1 MVAEAGFDVVVVGGG
16 VVGSSI
22 GYGLARRGARVAI
35 LDQGD
40 AALRASRVNFGLV
53 WLQSKG
59 DGMPDYGR
67 WTRRSADLWTGFA
80 AELQAHSGIDPE
92 HQQDGG
98 VSFCLGEEEFE
109 QRRNTIQRMHNQV
122 EPWVYETRMID
133 RKEVEALFP
142 RVRFGPEL
150 VGASFCPHDGVSN
163 PLRLLQ
169 SLHGALARLGVAY
182 RPDAPALAVRRDGQ
196 GFVVDTPAGIFRA
209 GKIVLAAGHG
219 TPALAR
225 TLGLEAPIRPERGQL
240 IVTERVAPILPL
252 PASGVRQ
259 TRDGTIM
266 IGTTHEHA
274 DDLTTRTTTANAV
287 KIAARAVRVIP
298 DLANLRMVRTW
309 LGLRVLSPDGFPV
322 YMESETHP
330 GAYVA
335 ICHSGNTLA
344 AVHANDLCEAIL
356 AQRLPDRLA
365 PFHPRRFHVQQAA

>member
-1 MVAEAGFDVVVVGGG
+1 MAEASFDFVVVGGG
-16 VVGSSI
+16 VVGASI
-22 GYGLARRGARVAI
+22 GFGLARRGARVAI

-40 AALRASRVNFGLV
+40 AALRSSRVNFGLV

-80 AELQAHSGIDPE
+80 AELRELSGIDTE
-92 HQQDGG
+92 HEQNGG
-98 VSFCLGEEEFE
+98 VSFCLGEAEFE

-133 RKEVEALFP
+133 RKEVEALYP
-142 RVRFGPEL
+142 GVRFGPEM

-169 SLHGALARLGVAY
+169 SLHGALKTIGVAY
-182 RPDAPALAVRRDGQ
+182 RPDAPATAIRRDGG
-196 GFVVDTPAGIFRA
+196 GFAIDTPAGTFRA
-209 GKIVLAAGHG
+209 GKLVLAAGHA
-219 TPALAR
+219 TTKLAAP
-225 TLGLEAPIRPERGQL
+225 LGLEAPIVPERGQL
-240 IVTERVAPILPL
+240 VVTERVAPILPI

-266 IGTTHEHA
+266 IGTTHEA
-274 DDLTTRTTTANAV
+274 APDLTTRTTTGNMV
-287 KIAARAVRVIP
+287 HIAERAVQVLP
-298 DLANLRMVRTW
+298 DLARLRIVRSW

-344 AVHANDLCEAIL
+344 AVHANDLAEAFL
-356 AQRLPDRLA
+356 AHRLPERLDS
-365 PFHPRRFHVQQAA
+365 FHPRRFHVSQAA